1 MSNKFFLFFF
11 TLLLLVS
18 DLVSKYLAQVFLVVK
33 IPLLGN
39 FLSLELYKNPGI
51 AFSFPLS
58 GIFLKVVTLALIFG
72 IIYYYWKEERRKQN
86 IWIDIA
92 FSLVLAGAIGNGVER
107 IFLGEVT
114 DFIAVQ
120 YFSVFNLADAFITI
134 GGILYIVF
142 LLNLFPLKIKK

>member
-1 MSNKFFLFFF
+1 MKNY
-11 TLLLLVS
+11 LLYASIGAWILL
-18 DLVSKYLAQVFLVVK
+18 DLVTKYLAQVFLVVK

-92 FSLVLAGAIGNGVER
+92 FCLILAGAIGNGVER

-134 GGILYIVF
+134 WWALFILNI
-142 LLNLFPLKIKK
+142 LKKKK